1 MNAVD
6 YIRMVLWSFL
16 GIRKGAAAG
25 REAVSARPL
34 VLLVTAVGLAG
45 AFVLALLLV
54 ATVAVRGLS

>member
-1 MNAVD
+1 
-6 YIRMVLWSFL
+6 MVLWSFL

>member
-1 MNAVD
+1 MNAID

-25 REAVSARPL
+25 REAVSVRPL

-45 AFVLALLLV
+45 AFVVVLVLV
-54 ATVAVRGLS
+54 ATLAAHGLG

>member
-45 AFVLALLLV
+45 VCVLTLLLL
-54 ATVAVRGLS
+54 ATVAVRELS